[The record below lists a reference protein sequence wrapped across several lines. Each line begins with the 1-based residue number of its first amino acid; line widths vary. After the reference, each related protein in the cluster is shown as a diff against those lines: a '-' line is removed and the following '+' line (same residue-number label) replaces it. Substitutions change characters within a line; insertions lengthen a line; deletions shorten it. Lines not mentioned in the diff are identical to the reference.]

1 MLKIHLI
8 WTFPFHVHDLTWNV
22 IFVIFPSW
30 IVELNLQILHRNH
43 STSREMS
50 SFLAVGLQHL
60 SSFAA
65 VCPELRLVSIH
76 QPLWVGHRLVIV
88 FKIFKVEKGLGSGED
103 SLKSV
108 GSIQLI
114 LCLSEW
120 QDGVGGQTNVATKL
134 RKKEKIGYFFLNI
147 IHLYKAT
154 HIKRCQFLQQVRA
167 SPPLAAYLHIYV
179 YV

>member
-1 MLKIHLI
+1 
-8 WTFPFHVHDLTWNV
+8 
-22 IFVIFPSW
+22 
-30 IVELNLQILHRNH
+30 
-43 STSREMS
+43 MS

-134 RKKEKIGYFFLNI
+134 RKKEKIGYFFLDI

-179 YV
+179 LICLGIPNHAFWGFLTFCVVGQDNGHFTFSSFFSWSASVAVE